1 MTAPT
6 KVPYKIYQ
14 GATFNEVLRWES
26 YEIGYAPISAI
37 SKSAPVDITATAH
50 GIPIGWRVKVRGV
63 QGMKEINSDEYVYV
77 SDATVNNV
85 FIDSINSIQY
95 STYTSGGVLEYNK
108 PKSLVGYTARM
119 QIREKLASS
128 TTVYELTTENGGII
142 LNDTLKTITLTIPA
156 TTTAGFTFK
165 TAVYNLELV
174 NAGTVIRLTQ
184 GDLTL
189 VPEVT
194 R

>member
-1 MTAPT
+1 
-6 KVPYKIYQ
+6 
-14 GATFNEVLRWES
+14 
-26 YEIGYAPISAI
+26 
-37 SKSAPVDITATAH
+37 
-50 GIPIGWRVKVRGV
+50 
-63 QGMKEINSDEYVYV
+63 
-77 SDATVNNV
+77 
-85 FIDSINSIQY
+85 
-95 STYTSGGVLEYNK
+95 
-108 PKSLVGYTARM
+108 M